1 MLKNNVFKMRLK
13 YQFIILFSFLY
24 AYCSFAQVSELDL
37 QLAQKYYIDA
47 EYEKAIL
54 YYNKIAEEPN
64 YKLKIYNNYYS
75 SFIELKQLKNAEKL
89 CKDIIKD
96 FPNKL
101 NTVVDLGLV
110 YGLNNK
116 LEKKSQILDK
126 AIKQISDQTLYNDA
140 LDLGLAFEKI
150 GDTDRAL
157 LTYLKFEA
165 SSKRNI
171 FSFHSK
177 TALLYNKKGEI
188 SKMINTFFE
197 MLDQSDNFLNTVQNG
212 LINSIDFQN
221 NLNEKEIL
229 RKFIIKKIQ
238 SESQKTIYIELLSW
252 FYMTNNDYE
261 NAFTQI
267 KSLDK
272 KLNKNGSK
280 VLELGNISL
289 NNKNYNIAVK
299 SYQYVIENSSILENK
314 LEAKN
319 KKLLAI
325 KIKLLTGNHILVEEL
340 KELKSNYIITLSQL
354 DISNNTFNN
363 SIRKYNLLVDLSEIE
378 AYYLDDVSAAK
389 QHLNTAILIPRL
401 KEKLKA
407 EAKLKLA
414 DILVLEDNI
423 WEASLKYLQIEKQF
437 KDDQLGHLAKFKNAQ
452 VYYFSGEYDWCQSQ
466 LDVLKAST
474 SKLIA
479 NDALELSVLISDN
492 FNMDTSEIAMK
503 LFSYADMLSA
513 QQQYSQAIILYDSVL
528 NNFENHSLNDEILFR
543 KAKIYLKQNN
553 YSQAIINLLEIE
565 KKFPNSILLD
575 NSLFLAGCIYQEN
588 IKDLDS
594 AKKYFKTI
602 LFEHQGSLY
611 TAEARKRFRKLAGS
625 TNEKIIKNS

>member
-101 NTVVDLGLV
+101 STVVDLGLV

-212 LINSIDFQN
+212 LLNSIDFQN
-221 NLNEKEIL
+221 NLKEKEIL

-261 NAFTQI
+261 NAFIQI

-299 SYQYVIENSSILENK
+299 SYQYVIENSSVLENK

-325 KIKLLTGNHILVEEL
+325 KRKLLTGNHILVEEL

-437 KDDQLGHLAKFKNAQ
+437 KDDELGHLAKFKNAQ

-543 KAKIYLKQNN
+543 KAMIYLKQNN

-588 IKDLDS
+588 IKDLYS

>member
-188 SKMINTFFE
+188 IKMINTFFE

-299 SYQYVIENSSILENK
+299 SYQYVIENSSVLENK

-543 KAKIYLKQNN
+543 KAMIYLKQNN

-575 NSLFLAGCIYQEN
+575 NSLFLAGCIFQEN

>member
-1 MLKNNVFKMRLK
+1 MLKNNVYKMRLK

-24 AYCSFAQVSELDL
+24 TYCSFGQVSELDL

-54 YYNKIAEEPN
+54 YYNKIAKEPN

-75 SFIELKQLKNAEKL
+75 SFIELKQFKNAEKL

-101 NTVVDLGLV
+101 STVVDLGLL
-110 YGLNNK
+110 YGLDNK
-116 LEKKSQILDK
+116 LDKKSQIFDK
-126 AIKQISDQTLYNDA
+126 AIKQISDKTLYNDA

-157 LTYLKFEA
+157 STYLAFES

-171 FSFHSK
+171 FSFHEK

-197 MLDQSDNFLNTVQNG
+197 MLDQSDNFLTTVQNG

-221 NLNEKEIL
+221 NLKEKEIL

-261 NAFTQI
+261 NAFIQI

-299 SYQYVIENSSILENK
+299 SYQYVIENSSVLENK

-319 KKLLAI
+319 KKLLSI
-325 KIKLLTGNHILVEEL
+325 KRKLLAGNHILVEEL
-340 KELKSNYIITLSQL
+340 KELKSNYILTLSQL
-354 DISNNTFNN
+354 DISNNSFNN

-492 FNMDTSEIAMK
+492 FNMDTSETAMK

-513 QQQYSQAIILYDSVL
+513 QQQYSEAIILYDSVL
-528 NNFENHSLNDEILFR
+528 NNFKNHSLNDEILFR

-553 YSQAIINLLEIE
+553 YSQAINNLLEIE

-611 TAEARKRFRKLAGS
+611 TTEARKRFRKLAGI